1 MSEPVLIL
9 KPAFV
14 LKVLVCCRYLNLAIF
29 LSART
34 YVTEK
39 NASKSQQC
47 HTSLVMQAL
56 KSKVRNTKFWRF
68 VEAVV

>member
-1 MSEPVLIL
+1 MSQPILIL
-9 KPAFV
+9 KPSFV
-14 LKVLVCCRYLNLAIF
+14 LQVLVCCRYLNLAIF

-47 HTSLVMQAL
+47 HTLLVMQAL
-56 KSKVRNTKFWRF
+56 KSKVRNTKFHRF
-68 VEAVV
+68 VVAVV

>member
-1 MSEPVLIL
+1 MSWPILIL
-9 KPAFV
+9 KPSFV
-14 LKVLVCCRYLNLAIF
+14 SKVLVFCRYLNLAIF

-47 HTSLVMQAL
+47 HTLLVMQAL

-68 VEAVV
+68 VVAVV